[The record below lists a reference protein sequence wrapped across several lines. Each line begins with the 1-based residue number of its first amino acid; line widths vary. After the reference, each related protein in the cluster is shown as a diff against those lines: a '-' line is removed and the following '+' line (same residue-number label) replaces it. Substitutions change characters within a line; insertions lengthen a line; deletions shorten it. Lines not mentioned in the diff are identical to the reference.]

1 MEGEMRRKR
10 RIASV
15 GVTSLVLA
23 GAVAGAALAGYFG
36 TRAGDAVKPGTYTV
50 KAALSTRQAVPRP
63 KGTTAASGAFTGT
76 LKVQTKYNGTLTW
89 TVVTKRLTGP
99 ARSAR
104 VYLGAPGKVGKAL
117 VSLCAPCAASAKG
130 RKGVSRVVTA
140 AIVSGKTYVRV
151 DTKKNP
157 SGEIRGQVK
166 ATAAPAGGGTSLN
179 PYANLV
185 VKATPALVAQGKTL
199 SSNLGC
205 EGCHTLSGANSTGP
219 TWKGLAG
226 RNVKLTTG
234 ETVKATDG
242 YLILAIEQPDAQIV
256 AGYSS
261 GIMTAAIGNV
271 SLPQA
276 KALVAYIKSV
286 K

>member
-1 MEGEMRRKR
+1 MRRNR

-15 GVTSLVLA
+15 GVASLVCA
-23 GAVAGAALAGYFG
+23 GGVAGAAVAGYLG
-36 TRAGDAVKPGTYTV
+36 TRAGSAVKPGGYTV
-50 KAALSTRQAVPRP
+50 KAALNTKQTVPRA
-63 KGTTAASGAFTGT
+63 KGTTVASGSFTGT
-76 LKVQTKYNGTLTW
+76 LQVQTKGNGTLTW
-89 TVVTKRLTGP
+89 KLTYKRLTGP
-99 ARSAR
+99 ALAAHIH
-104 VYLGAPGKVGKAL
+104 LGAVGKAGKII
-117 VSLCAPCAASAKG
+117 VPLCAPCKSAVHGTKA
-130 RKGVSRVVTA
+130 VSRVVSA
-140 AIVSGKTYVRV
+140 AIVGGKTYVNV
-151 DTKKNP
+151 HTKKNP

-166 ATAAPAGGGTSLN
+166 ATAAGGGTSLN
-179 PYANLV
+179 PYANIV

-256 AGYSS
+256 SGYSS

>member
-1 MEGEMRRKR
+1 MNR

-15 GVTSLVLA
+15 GVASLVCA
-23 GAVAGAALAGYFG
+23 GGVAGAAVAGYLG
-36 TRAGDAVKPGTYTV
+36 TRAGSAVTPGTYTV
-50 KAALSTRQAVPRP
+50 KAALNTRQSVPRA

-76 LKVQTKYNGTLTW
+76 LKVQTKYNGVLTW
-89 TVVTKRLTGP
+89 KLTYKRLTGP
-99 ARSAR
+99 ALSAH
-104 VYLGAPGKVGKAL
+104 VHLGAVGKAGK
-117 VSLCAPCAASAKG
+117 VVVPLCAPCKSGAHGHKA
-130 RKGVSRVVTA
+130 VSRAVTA
-140 AIVSGKTYVRV
+140 AIASGKTYVNV
-151 DTKKNP
+151 HTKRNP
-157 SGEIRGQVK
+157 AGEIRGQIKVK
-166 ATAAPAGGGTSLN
+166 RASTPGGGGGTSLN
-179 PYANLV
+179 PYANV
-185 VKATPALVAQGKTL
+185 VVEATPALIARGKTL

-205 EGCHTLSGANSTGP
+205 EGCHTLSGAKSTGP

-256 AGYSS
+256 DGYSS
-261 GIMTAAIGNV
+261 GIMTTAIGNI
-271 SLPQA
+271 SLAQA

>member
-1 MEGEMRRKR
+1 MRRNR

-15 GVTSLVLA
+15 GVASLVCA
-23 GAVAGAALAGYFG
+23 GGVAGAAVAGYLG
-36 TRAGDAVKPGTYTV
+36 TRAGSAVKPGTYTV
-50 KAALSTRQAVPRP
+50 KAALNTRQSVPRA
-63 KGTTAASGAFTGT
+63 KGTTAAIGAFTGT
-76 LKVQTKYNGTLTW
+76 LKVQTKDNGILTW
-89 TVVTKRLTGP
+89 KLTYKRLTGP
-99 ARSAR
+99 ALSAH
-104 VYLGAPGKVGKAL
+104 VHLGAVGKAGKI
-117 VSLCAPCAASAKG
+117 VVPLCAPCQSGAHGHKP
-130 RKGVSRVVTA
+130 VSRAVTA
-140 AIVSGKTYVRV
+140 AIASGKTYVNV
-151 DTKKNP
+151 HTKRNP
-157 SGEIRGQVK
+157 TGEIRGQIK
-166 ATAAPAGGGTSLN
+166 ATAAAGGGGGTSLN
-179 PYANLV
+179 PYANIV

-256 AGYSS
+256 SGYSS

-271 SLPQA
+271 SLAQS

>member
-1 MEGEMRRKR
+1 MRRNR

-15 GVTSLVLA
+15 GITSLVAA
-23 GAVAGAALAGYFG
+23 GAVAGAAVAGYLG
-36 TRAGDAVKPGTYTV
+36 LRAEGAAKPGTYTV
-50 KAALSTRQAVPRP
+50 KAALSTRQSVPRA
-63 KGTTAASGAFTGT
+63 KGTTTASGAFTGT
-76 LKVQTKYNGTLTW
+76 LKVATKGNGILTW
-89 TVVTKRLTGP
+89 KLTYKRLTGP
-99 ARSAR
+99 ALSAH
-104 VYLGAPGKVGKAL
+104 VHLGPVGKAGKI
-117 VSLCAPCAASAKG
+117 VVPLCAPCKSGAHG
-130 RKGVSRVVTA
+130 RKAVSQAVTA
-140 AIVSGKTYVRV
+140 AIASGKTYVNV
-151 DTKKNP
+151 HTKKNP
-157 SGEIRGQVK
+157 SGEIRGQIK
-166 ATAAPAGGGTSLN
+166 ATAASGGGGTSIN

-256 AGYSS
+256 SGYSS
-261 GIMTAAIGNV
+261 GIMTAAIGNI
-271 SLPQA
+271 SLAQA